1 MDPMIEK
8 ALEIWLGYLY
18 SERDEFES
26 EEQAWEYFIQ
36 DFCADYD
43 VEPSWIEE
51 NESLIRK

>member
-1 MDPMIEK
+1 MEPMIEK
-8 ALEIWLGYLY
+8 ALDLWLTYRDN
-18 SERDEFES
+18 EFDEFES
-26 EEQAWEYFIQ
+26 EEQAWEYFIE